1 MQKIAIIGSGISG
14 LASAYLLKDNY
25 DITLYEKNN
34 YHGGHARTLEI
45 NQTPVDTGFIVFNY
59 ETYYHLTRFFKQ
71 LDVPI
76 AKSNMSFG
84 VSIKNGK
91 FEYSSSGF
99 KSLIAQKSNLLKPS
113 FYKMVKDILKFN
125 KISKQHLKEKTLD
138 ENISLT
144 YYLNTLKVGKWFRN
158 YYLLAMGACIWSTP
172 LKKMHEFPALSFI
185 RFFDNHGLLTTA
197 GPIQWYTVQGGSKEY
212 ISKVVDE
219 LIASKIT
226 FKPAVIKVS
235 RPNNF
240 IPDADPESNYTNK
253 IVISDIDNNAEEYDK
268 VIFAC
273 HSDEVLKL
281 LDDPTADEKNLIGI
295 IKYHPNSVILHTDQS
310 LMPKRK
316 KAWSSWNY
324 LNKELDDNRQV
335 VSLSYWMNN
344 LQPLITSTNYFVTVN
359 PDTKPQRSKIINEY
373 DFSHPV
379 FDKEAIQAQSQIEQ
393 IQGHN
398 NTYFCG
404 AYLRYGFHEDGILS
418 AVNIAKKLSVKIPW

>member
-1 MQKIAIIGSGISG
+1 MKKIAIIGSGISG
-14 LASAYLLKDNY
+14 LASAYLLKDKY
-25 DITLYEKNN
+25 EVSLYEKNN

-45 NQTPVDTGFIVFNY
+45 DNTPVDTGFIVFNY
-59 ETYYHLTRFFKQ
+59 ETYYHLTRFFKH

-91 FEYSSSGF
+91 FEYGSSGF

-113 FYKMVKDILKFN
+113 FYKMIKDILKFN
-125 KISKQHLKEKTLD
+125 KVSKQHLKDKTLD
-138 ENISLT
+138 EHTSLAE
-144 YYLNTLKVGKWFRN
+144 YLDALKVGKWFKE

-172 LKKMHEFPALSFI
+172 LQKMYEFPALSFI

-197 GPIQWYTVQGGSKEY
+197 GPIQWYTVQGGSKSY
-212 ISKVVDE
+212 VDKTVKE
-219 LIASKIT
+219 LKADGVA
-226 FKPAVIKVS
+226 FKPAVAKVT
-235 RPNNF
+235 RADNVTITDING
-240 IPDADPESNYTNK
+240 DAK
-253 IVISDIDNNAEEYDK
+253 EYDK

-281 LDDPTADEKNLIGI
+281 LDEPTTDEKGLIGA
-295 IKYHPNSVILHTDQS
+295 IKYQPNSVILHTDES
-310 LMPKRK
+310 IMPKRK

-324 LNKELDDNRQV
+324 LSKDTDDNRKV

-344 LQPLITSTNYFVTVN
+344 LQPLDTKTDYFVTVN
-359 PDTKPQRSKIINEY
+359 PDTKPQSSKIINEH

-379 FDKEAIQAQSQIEQ
+379 FDKQAIQAQAEIEQ
-393 IQGHN
+393 IQGQN

-418 AVNIAKKLSVKIPW
+418 AVNVAEKLDVNTPW